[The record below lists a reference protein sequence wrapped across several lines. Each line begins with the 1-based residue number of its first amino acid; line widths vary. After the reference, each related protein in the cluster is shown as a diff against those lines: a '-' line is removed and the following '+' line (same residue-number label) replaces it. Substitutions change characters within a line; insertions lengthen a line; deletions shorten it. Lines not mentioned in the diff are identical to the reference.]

1 MRTLLDRGLGRWL
14 GKGALLVGA
23 CLTFGCVTWSQSLNP
38 EEQPA
43 ALEATL
49 TYNPVLANV
58 TIGDEFGMQGGSAQV
73 QARLWR
79 RFCAVADVAGLHTG
93 NVNNSGAGLDLITAT
108 FGPRYILTRRRMVF
122 FGQALVGEAHGLN
135 GIFPTSTG
143 ANSTANSLALQI
155 GGGINFPFTRHFAVR
170 VLDADWLR
178 TQLPNATTNV
188 QNNLRIGAGVV
199 YRIK

>member
-1 MRTLLDRGLGRWL
+1 MEMRTLLFR
-14 GKGALLVGA
+14 GALLVGA
-23 CLTFGCVTWSQSLNP
+23 CLMVGCVAWSQSLNA

-43 ALEATL
+43 TFEATL

-58 TIGDEFGMQGGSAQV
+58 TIGNEFGMQGGSAQV

-79 RFCAVADVAGLHTG
+79 RVCAVADVAGLHTG
-93 NVNNSGAGLDLITAT
+93 NVNGSGIGLNLITST
-108 FGPRYILTRRRMVF
+108 FGPRYILTRHHMVF
-122 FGQALVGEAHGLN
+122 FGQILVGEAHGLN
-135 GIFPTSTG
+135 GVFPTSTG

-170 VLDADWLR
+170 ALDADWLR
-178 TQLPNATTNV
+178 TELPNATTNV
-188 QNNLRIGAGVV
+188 QNNLRLGAGLI